1 MVVSFLQNYKYL
13 FRDNTETIQGQMS
26 EKPAITGV
34 DCHAHI
40 MAVDHPLAPEIH
52 SRPARDV
59 GIEEYLAVLRS
70 HGISHGVLTAPSF
83 YGANNS
89 LLLDALRRYPDQ
101 LRGTVIVDP
110 SSSQL
115 EKELLKMREHGVV
128 GIRLNWIKKK
138 EIPNIDS
145 ADYKTLLGLAK
156 DLDLHIELF
165 LEDHLQES
173 VVPKI
178 LASGA
183 TLVLDHFGNPDP
195 KLGIQS
201 KSFQNTLRG
210 LASGKVWVKLSA
222 PYRLGFLDGVLI
234 KDYIDALLAANP
246 KQLVWASDWPWL
258 SYENRFTY
266 ANCLSWIE
274 SAIPN
279 KTVWNDILINNPKSL
294 FHFD

>member
-1 MVVSFLQNYKYL
+1 
-13 FRDNTETIQGQMS
+13 MS

-40 MAVDHPLAPEIH
+40 MAVDLPLAPEIH

-59 GIEEYLAVLRS
+59 DAEEYLAVLGS
-70 HGISHGVLTAPSF
+70 HGISHGVFTAPSF

-89 LLLDALRRYPDQ
+89 LLLDALRRYPDR

-110 SSSQL
+110 SSSHL
-115 EKELLKMREHGVV
+115 EQELLQMREQGVV

-138 EIPNIDS
+138 SIPDIDS
-145 ADYKTLLGLAK
+145 TDYKKLLGMAK

-165 LEDHLQES
+165 LEDHLQEF

-195 KLGIQS
+195 KFGVQS

-210 LASGKVWVKLSA
+210 LANGKVWVKLSA
-222 PYRLGFLDGVLI
+222 PYRLGFLEGISIQGYV
-234 KDYIDALLAANP
+234 DALVAANP

-266 ANCLSWIE
+266 ADCISWIQ

-279 KTVWNDILINNPKSL
+279 TKVWNDILINNSKSL
-294 FHFD
+294 FHFE